1 MIMTEFLQ
9 RLIIGDSR
17 GGGHGKFR
25 EFYFASNLTD
35 KQIQNAYKETCK
47 KIQMQMHDSNLL
59 IDKKFKDD
67 YWRFLVSEFEDSII
81 KEEAV
86 SLLKQYGFEFE
97 DRVIVGDENIVILDA
112 EETFRLFM
120 WFVKHSEPTFEYEM
134 IQLNAYDINGK
145 DSSMQYDIGYG
156 SV

>member
-1 MIMTEFLQ
+1 MTEFLQ
-9 RLIIGDSR
+9 RIVIGDSC
-17 GGGHGKFR
+17 GGGHGKFI

-59 IDKKFKDD
+59 IDKKYEYD
-67 YWRFLVSEFEDSII
+67 YWRFLVSEFEDSIV

-86 SLLKQYGFEFE
+86 SLLKEHGFEFE
-97 DRVIVGDENIVILDA
+97 YRLIVEDENIAILDA

-120 WFVKHSEPTFEYEM
+120 WFVRYSEPTLEYER
-134 IQLNAYDINGK
+134 IELDAYDINGK
-145 DSSMQYDIGYG
+145 NSSMKYNIGYG